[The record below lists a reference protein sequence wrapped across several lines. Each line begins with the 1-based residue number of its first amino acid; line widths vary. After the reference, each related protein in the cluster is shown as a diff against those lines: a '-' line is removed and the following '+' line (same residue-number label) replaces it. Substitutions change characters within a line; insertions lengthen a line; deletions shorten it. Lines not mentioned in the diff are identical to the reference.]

1 MQNHDPHSEMK
12 RSSPNHATSWLEVKR
27 PIVCLAPM
35 DGVTNSA
42 YRQIVRSLGKDV
54 ILFSEFTSVD
64 GLVRSEHVRLR
75 LDYEPCEQ
83 PFFMQLFGNSPEIFA
98 EACRM
103 VEDRGIWGVDIN
115 MGCPAK
121 KIVHS
126 QHGSAL
132 MQNPDAA
139 CRIVEAIRKAC
150 SLEVSV
156 KTRLGWKDEKNLISF
171 AKALESAGASMLTIH
186 GRTYNQAFK
195 GESDWQPIYE
205 LKRHLTI
212 PVIGN
217 GDIRNFNH
225 GLEHLGNLDGF
236 MIGRAAIGNPWC
248 FQDRRKYPEPTH
260 HERIEIAL
268 EHLHLYRRFK
278 REIVAVR
285 EFRKYLGN
293 YVSGF
298 RNAKEWRSR
307 LMQCNDEKTFVE
319 CMQEI
324 KQLEP
329 PLALA
334 G

>member
-1 MQNHDPHSEMK
+1 MK
-12 RSSPNHATSWLEVKR
+12 RHSPNHVMSWSEAKR

-42 YRQIVRSLGKDV
+42 YRQIIRSLSKDV

-64 GLVRSEHVRLR
+64 GLLRSEHVRLR
-75 LDYEPCEQ
+75 LDFEPCEQ
-83 PFFMQLFGNSPEIFA
+83 PFFMQLFGNSPDIFA
-98 EACRM
+98 EASRM
-103 VEDRGIWGVDIN
+103 VEDRGILGVDIN

-132 MQNPDAA
+132 MQDPDKA

-156 KTRLGWKDEKNLISF
+156 KTRLGWKDDKNLINF

-195 GESDWQPIYE
+195 GESNWEPIYE
-205 LKRHLTI
+205 LKRNLKI

-217 GDIRNFNH
+217 GDIRDFNH
-225 GLEHLGNLDGF
+225 GLDKMANLDGF

-248 FQDRRKYPEPTH
+248 FQDRRKYPEPTLD
-260 HERIEIAL
+260 ERIELAL
-268 EHLHLYRRFK
+268 KHFHLYRRFK
-278 REIVAVR
+278 RELVAVR
-285 EFRKYLGN
+285 EFRKYIGN

-298 RNAKEWRSR
+298 RNAKEWRNN
-307 LMQCNDEKTFVE
+307 LMQCQNEKSFVE
-319 CMQEI
+319 CMREI
-324 KQLEP
+324 QQLEP
-329 PLALA
+329 PLALT

>member
-1 MQNHDPHSEMK
+1 MK
-12 RSSPNHATSWLEVKR
+12 RHSPNHVMSWSEVKR

-42 YRQIVRSLGKDV
+42 YRQIVRSLSKDV

-75 LDYEPCEQ
+75 LDFEPCEQ

-98 EACRM
+98 EASRM
-103 VEDRGIWGVDIN
+103 VEDRGILGVDIN

-132 MQNPDAA
+132 MQDPDRA
-139 CRIVEAIRKAC
+139 CRIVEEIRKAC

-156 KTRLGWKDEKNLISF
+156 KTRLGWKDDKNLIDF

-195 GESDWQPIYE
+195 GESNWEPIYE
-205 LKRHLTI
+205 LKRHLSI

-217 GDIRNFNH
+217 GDIRDFNH
-225 GLEHLGNLDGF
+225 GLEQMANLDGF

-248 FQDRRKYPEPTH
+248 FQDRRKYPEPTLDQ
-260 HERIEIAL
+260 RIELAL
-268 EHLHLYRRFK
+268 KHFHLYRRFK
-278 REIVAVR
+278 QELVAVR
-285 EFRKYLGN
+285 EFRKYIGN

-298 RNAKEWRSR
+298 RNAKEWRNC
-307 LMQCNDEKTFVE
+307 LMQCQNEKSFV
-319 CMQEI
+319 
-324 KQLEP
+324 
-329 PLALA
+329 
-334 G
+334 

>member
-1 MQNHDPHSEMK
+1 MQNHDTHSEMK

-42 YRQIVRSLGKDV
+42 YRQIVRSLSKDV

-75 LDYEPCEQ
+75 LDYEPCEH

-150 SLEVSV
+150 TLEVSV

>member
-1 MQNHDPHSEMK
+1 
-12 RSSPNHATSWLEVKR
+12 
-27 PIVCLAPM
+27 
-35 DGVTNSA
+35 
-42 YRQIVRSLGKDV
+42 
-54 ILFSEFTSVD
+54 
-64 GLVRSEHVRLR
+64 
-75 LDYEPCEQ
+75 
-83 PFFMQLFGNSPEIFA
+83 MQLFGNSPEIFA

-217 GDIRNFNH
+217 GDIRDFNH

-268 EHLHLYRRFK
+268 EHFHLYRRFK

>member
-1 MQNHDPHSEMK
+1 MK

-42 YRQIVRSLGKDV
+42 YRQIVRSLSKDV

-75 LDYEPCEQ
+75 LDYEPCEH

-103 VEDRGIWGVDIN
+103 VEDRGIWGADIN

-217 GDIRNFNH
+217 GDIRDFNH

-268 EHLHLYRRFK
+268 EHFHLYRRFK